1 MAVVPTY
8 ESKVTLQANNGGG
21 ANTPFDV
28 SKMFPAI
35 KPDFS
40 KVGVALMKAQDKMD
54 KAGFLSTRMRCFS
67 TSPTRPTAIT
77 DT

>member
-21 ANTPFDV
+21 ANTPLDV
-28 SKMFPAI
+28 SKMFPAT
-35 KPDFS
+35 KPAFS

-54 KAGFLSTRMRCFS
+54 KARVLEY
-67 TSPTRPTAIT
+67 
-77 DT
+77 